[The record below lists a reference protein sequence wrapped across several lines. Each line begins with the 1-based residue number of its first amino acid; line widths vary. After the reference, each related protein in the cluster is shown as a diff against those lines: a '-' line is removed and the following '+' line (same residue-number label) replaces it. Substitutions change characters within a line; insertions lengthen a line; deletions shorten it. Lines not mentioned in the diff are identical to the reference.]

1 MKAVILVTDTNGR
14 SKLHMKMDE
23 TLTMLKDLTDA
34 RGIPGNE
41 KETRDVMERYIKPYA
56 DEIFTDNLGSLIAK
70 KTGDENGPKIMV
82 AGHLDEVGFMVT
94 RIDDKGFVYFQTVG
108 GWWNQ
113 VMLAQRVTIMGDDGD
128 VTGVIGSKPP
138 HVLSAEAR
146 KKPIDI
152 KEMFIDIGASSKD
165 EAKEFGIK
173 PGHSIVPYF
182 EFTPL
187 KNEKMLLAK
196 AWDNRIGIAIAI
208 EVLKQLKGVNHP
220 NVVYGVGTIQEEVG
234 LRGARTSAHAIEP
247 DIGFGVDVGIA
258 GDTPGISDKD
268 ADSKLGDGPQIIL
281 YDASM
286 ISHKGVRDFVV
297 NTADE
302 HDIPYQYA
310 SIAAGG
316 TDSGA
321 IHLTANGVPSLSIT
335 VATRYIHSHA
345 AILHRDDFEN
355 AVKLIVETI
364 KQLDADT
371 VKELILA

>member
-1 MKAVILVTDTNGR
+1 MA
-14 SKLHMKMDE
+14 KLDE

-34 RGIPGNE
+34 NGIPGNE
-41 KETRDVMERYIKPYA
+41 REVREVFEKYITPYA
-56 DEIFTDNLGSLIAK
+56 DEVTTDNLGSSIAK
-70 KTGDENGPKIMV
+70 KVGDENGPKIMV
-82 AGHLDEVGFMVT
+82 AGHLDEIGFMVT

-113 VMLAQRVTIMGDDGD
+113 VMLAQRVTIMGSKGN

-138 HVLSAEAR
+138 HVLSPEAR
-146 KKPIDI
+146 KKPYEI
-152 KEMFIDIGASSKD
+152 KNMFIDIGASSKE
-165 EAKEFGIK
+165 EAEEFGVL
-173 PGHSIVPYF
+173 PGQSVVPYF

-187 KNEKMLLAK
+187 KNEKMLMAK
-196 AWDNRIGIAIAI
+196 AWDNRIGLAIAI
-208 EVLKQLKGVNHP
+208 EVLKQLKDVDHP

-234 LRGARTSAHAIEP
+234 LRGARTSAHQIEP

-258 GDTPGISDKD
+258 GDTPGISSHE
-268 ADSKLGDGPQIIL
+268 ADSKLGKGPQIVL

-286 ISHKGVRDFVV
+286 VSHKGLRDLVV
-297 NTADE
+297 KTADE
-302 HDIPYQYA
+302 NEIPYQYT
-310 SIAAGG
+310 SIAGGG

-345 AILHRDDFEN
+345 GILHRDDFEN
-355 AVKLIVETI
+355 AVKLIVEVI
-364 KQLDADT
+364 KKLDRDT